1 VSPIL
6 IRPLREQLE
15 HDRIIRLLQAKWK
28 RKHDVE
34 VNLGDDRLASVKIGP
49 MVLFPDLV
57 ITAHDTPRRLQGVVE
72 VETGESVN
80 NMEAMAQW
88 AHFGKARAPFYL
100 YVPVGAVE
108 IARRLCTENRVT
120 VTELWSYLAI
130 GDQIRFTLVDKN
142 APPEMLPVRAEKP
155 ARKANGGAKVAPAKP
170 AAARPVS
177 KATAARTAKAAARPR
192 VSGSRTATA
201 SRTAAHGKG
210 KNGAQVRSTRATSA
224 SRSTSSRKG
233 SRATKAPAARTSRT
247 QSRTQ
252 KRK

>member
-6 IRPLREQLE
+6 IRPVREQLE

-34 VNLGDDRLASVKIGP
+34 VNLGDERLTSIKIGQ

-57 ITAHDTPRRLQGVVE
+57 ITAHADPRRLHGVVE

-88 AHFGKARAPFYL
+88 AHFAKARAPFYL

-108 IARRLCTENRVT
+108 IARRLCSENRVT
-120 VTELWSYLAI
+120 VTELWSYLSI

-142 APPEMLPVRAEKP
+142 APPDMPPVRAEKP
-155 ARKANGGAKVAPAKP
+155 ARKANGGARIAAAKTAAKP
-170 AAARPVS
+170 AAA
-177 KATAARTAKAAARPR
+177 KARKAARPASPAGR
-192 VSGSRTATA
+192 PSAGARPARRTP
-201 SRTAAHGKG
+201 G
-210 KNGAQVRSTRATSA
+210 KNGGASRGTRAA
-224 SRSTSSRKG
+224 STTRPAGARKG
-233 SRATKAPAARTSRT
+233 SRVTKAAPARN
-247 QSRTQ
+247 SRTQ